1 MSSIE
6 KKQELHELIDFVSND
21 SIELFYDAIKEY
33 INNSENDKKIAT
45 SEIDIKL
52 DNLHSQSEVQKMIE
66 SWKE

>member
-6 KKQELHELIDFVSND
+6 KKKELHEFIDYVSND

-33 INNSENDKKIAT
+33 INNSENDKKIAA